1 LPLSAAQQAA
11 VDAHAALA
19 AAHGATGAVVGTTNP
34 QTLNNKTLSA
44 PVVTGPTGIVK
55 GDVGLAN
62 VDNTP
67 DAIKPISTA
76 TQAALNAKSATGHP
90 HSGADITDFTEAAQD
105 IVGAMIVG
113 AGGTYNDATGAITL
127 PAVGG
132 GAGGIDPVP
141 TFVSGPSVATIT
153 AKGATISWSMSENTT
168 GNTKW
173 GTATG
178 VYPNVITETA
188 LLPSHSQII
197 GTATASTPIFGRVY
211 GVDSANQAYQSAEFT
226 FTTAAASVV
235 GGTSAVKI
243 FQNLVD
249 WQYTAGDAVNWQ
261 SATDW
266 MIFSVGIDNAGG
278 LVHHFDLTKRNSARG
293 ACQAAGKRALLTI
306 GGVGRAAIG
315 WVTTAAGRETATT
328 NIAGIINGEGFD
340 GLTTNFEEVMASADV
355 NAFVTLLRS
364 KLNAGKKMY
373 AEVRVNDPIAW
384 YAPVIGSMDG
394 VNLMT
399 FNLQNL
405 TGDGATVSSC
415 HNALYRLN
423 PSVEGAEFRLGQW
436 EAAGIPRAKLS
447 FGAAHYWRR
456 MHGRTAPGQTLGGGE
471 SLDFNEYDYKSFQS
485 GRIYHAASGATYIA
499 EASSFLSADDP
510 QATIAKL
517 NYAKAQG
524 YGGMIVWYYQA
535 ATGTPMHSEMVNWIA
550 ANSA

>member
-1 LPLSAAQQAA
+1 MPNIAPSALVSKAAPVAGDLVIIGDSAAAN
-11 VDAHAALA
+11 
-19 AAHGATGAVVGTTNP
+19 AT
-34 QTLNNKTLSA
+34 KRA
-44 PVVTGPTGIVK
+44 PLGSLPV
-55 GDVGLAN
+55 
-62 VDNTP
+62 
-67 DAIKPISTA
+67 STA
-76 TQAALNAKSATGHP
+76 TQAALDGKQALDADLTALAALVAVNDDVVQRKGGVWTNRTVTDLVADLVAN
-90 HSGADITDFTEAAQD
+90 GAFTEGVQD
-105 IVGAMIVG
+105 IVGALIVG
-113 AGGTYNDATGAITL
+113 AGGTYNDAAGTITL
-127 PAVGG
+127 PGSV
-132 GAGGIDPVP
+132 PVAP
-141 TFVSGPSVATIT
+141 AFVTGPSVTAIT
-153 AKGATISWSMSENTT
+153 ATGATTSWSMSENST

-197 GTATASTPIFGRVY
+197 SAAPASTPIFARVY
-211 GVDSANQAYQSAEFT
+211 GVNGKATSYESAEFR
-226 FTTAAASVV
+226 FTTAATGA
-235 GGTSAVKI
+235 GTTSPVKI

-249 WQYTAGDAVNWQ
+249 WKYAAGDAVNWQ

-278 LVHHFDLTKRNSARG
+278 LVHHFDLTKRNSARQ

-306 GGVGRAAIG
+306 GGVGRAAVG
-315 WVTTAAGRETATT
+315 WMFTAAGRGTATT
-328 NIAGIINGEGFD
+328 NIANIINGEGFD
-340 GLTTNFEEVMASADV
+340 GLTTNFEEVMPSADV
-355 NAFVTLLRS
+355 NAFITQLRS

-373 AEVRVNDPIAW
+373 AEVRVNDPTAW
-384 YAPVIGSMDG
+384 YAPVISSMDG

-423 PSVEGAEFRLGQW
+423 ASVEGAEFRLGQW
-436 EAAGIPRAKLS
+436 EAAGIPRNKLA

-456 MHGRTAPGQTLGGGE
+456 MYGRTAPGQALSGSE
-471 SLDFNEYDYKSFQS
+471 SLDFSEYDYKDFQN

-499 EASSFLSADDP
+499 EASNFLSADDP

-535 ATGTPMHSEMVNWIA
+535 ATGTPMHSEMANWIA
-550 ANSA
+550 ANGV